1 MTKRILLLT
10 DSLSLPRSKPEI
22 CSLEQTYPEL
32 LRSANYTVC
41 TVAIGGANSAD
52 LLKQIF
58 YFEGMTFDYIF
69 IQSGIVDCTPRFLK
83 RTELKILRSIPFIGN
98 RIIGLLNKNW
108 IRNFRNI
115 TYTPP
120 KKYEQHIQKFITGF
134 PKQKVYFIGI
144 LPANEAYEQAVK
156 NVTNRINQYNL
167 ILSNTGNYISMENI
181 PNAGIMS
188 DHHHLTAAGHVYI
201 FESIKKLIN

>member
-22 CSLEQTYPEL
+22 CTLEQTYPEL
-32 LRSANYTVC
+32 LRSANYIVC
-41 TVAIGGANSAD
+41 TVAIGGARSTD

-69 IQSGIVDCTPRFLK
+69 IQSGIVDCTPRFL
-83 RTELKILRSIPFIGN
+83 TQIELKILRSIPWIGN

-108 IRNFRNI
+108 IRNFRAI

-120 KKYEQHIQKFITGF
+120 KKYAQNIQKFIAGF
-134 PKQKVYFIGI
+134 PKQKVFFIGI
-144 LPANEAYEQAVK
+144 LPANVIYEQVVK
-156 NVTNRINQYNL
+156 SVTKRINQYNS

-181 PNAGIMS
+181 PSAGIMS
-188 DHHHLTAAGHVYI
+188 DHHHLTPLGHAYI
-201 FESIKKLIN
+201 FETIKKLTS

>member
-22 CSLEQTYPEL
+22 CTLEQTYPEL
-32 LRSANYTVC
+32 LRSANYIVC
-41 TVAIGGANSAD
+41 TVAIGGARSTD

-69 IQSGIVDCTPRFLK
+69 IQSGIVDCTPRFL
-83 RTELKILRSIPFIGN
+83 TQIELKILRSIPWIGN

-108 IRNFRNI
+108 IRNFRAI

-120 KKYEQHIQKFITGF
+120 KKYAHNIQKFIAGF
-134 PKQKVYFIGI
+134 PKQKVFFIGI
-144 LPANEAYEQAVK
+144 LPANITYEQVVK
-156 NVTNRINQYNL
+156 NVTKRINQYNS
-167 ILSNTGNYISMENI
+167 ILSNTGNYISMKNI
-181 PNAGIMS
+181 PSAGIMS
-188 DHHHLTAAGHVYI
+188 DHHHLTPLGHAYI
-201 FESIKKLIN
+201 FETIKKLTS